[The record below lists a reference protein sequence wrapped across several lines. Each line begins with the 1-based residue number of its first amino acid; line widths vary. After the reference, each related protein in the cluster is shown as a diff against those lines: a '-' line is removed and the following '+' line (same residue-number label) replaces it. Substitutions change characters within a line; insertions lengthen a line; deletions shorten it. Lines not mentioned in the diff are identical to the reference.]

1 MPGNFKHNLQSAV
14 ELILKNKKQIN
25 VLEAGCGSI
34 TRELQFKENAHLVGI
49 DISEDQLEQNK
60 LLHEKILGD
69 LETYEFEKES
79 FDVIVC
85 RYVLEHLSRPTKA
98 LKNLFKATKSGG
110 IIIITIPNFY
120 SLKGFVTKFT
130 PHWFHVFIYK
140 YIYEVKNAGKGGN
153 PPFKT
158 YMRLSI
164 APQKLMKF
172 AQKME
177 FTIPHYW
184 YFGGLGHCHW
194 VSYHWQKKN
203 KLMYKTLLFLEK
215 MLRIIS
221 FGKIRE
227 SEFIVI
233 LQKK

>member
-34 TRELQFKENAHLVGI
+34 PRELQFKENAHLVGI

-79 FDVIVC
+79 FDVIVS

-140 YIYEVKNAGKGGN
+140 YIYEVKNAGKGVN
-153 PPFKT
+153 PPFKN

-164 APQKLMKF
+164 APPKLMKF

-184 YFGGLGHCHW
+184 YLGGLAHW
-194 VSYHWQKKN
+194 GSYHWQKKS

-221 FGKIRE
+221 FGEIRE